1 MDMKRK
7 KSLKTILIIFLILAL
22 LVGVVPFLL
31 PIRASEGIQPARA
44 LADADSQFVE
54 VNGLAVHYKKS
65 GEGQPVLILLHGFR
79 ASTYSWREVI
89 APLSDYGTVIAYD
102 RPAFGLT
109 DRPLSGEWQGLNP
122 YSYEGNLALLIG
134 LMDALGIDKA
144 YLAGNSAGGTLA
156 TLAALEHPERVAGL
170 VLIDAAI
177 YQVGPSSKALQ
188 WVLNTP
194 QMDRLG
200 VLLSRSLSGSQGDQF
215 LGRAWHDPSKITEE
229 IIEGYRK
236 PLQVENWDAALW
248 EHTRSVTDPGLA
260 ERLTEI
266 SVPTLVITG
275 DDDRIVPTELSVRLS
290 EEIPVASLMLVENCG
305 HVPQEEC
312 PQAVI
317 DAIIAFL
324 Q

>member
-1 MDMKRK
+1 MKRK
-7 KSLKTILIIFLILAL
+7 KAIKIILIIFLILAF

-31 PIRASEGIQPARA
+31 PIRTLEGTQPAAA

-54 VNGLAVHYKKS
+54 VNGLDVHYKKRGV
-65 GEGQPVLILLHGFR
+65 GEPVLILLHGFG
-79 ASTYSWREVI
+79 ASTFSWREVI
-89 APLSDYGTVIAYD
+89 APLSNYGTVIAYD

-109 DRPLSGEWQGLNP
+109 ERPLNGDWQGLNP
-122 YSYEGNLALLIG
+122 YSYEGNLSLLIG

-156 TLAALEHPERVAGL
+156 TLAALEHPERVTGL
-170 VLIDAAI
+170 VLVDAAI

-188 WVLNTP
+188 WVFNTP

-215 LGRAWHDPSKITEE
+215 LGRAWHDPSKITDEM
-229 IIEGYRK
+229 IEGYRK

-275 DDDRIVPTELSVRLS
+275 DDDRIVPTELSIRLS
-290 EEIPVASLMLVENCG
+290 EEIPSASLVIIENCG

-312 PQAVI
+312 PEPVLT
-317 DAIIAFL
+317 AIVHFITD
-324 Q
+324 